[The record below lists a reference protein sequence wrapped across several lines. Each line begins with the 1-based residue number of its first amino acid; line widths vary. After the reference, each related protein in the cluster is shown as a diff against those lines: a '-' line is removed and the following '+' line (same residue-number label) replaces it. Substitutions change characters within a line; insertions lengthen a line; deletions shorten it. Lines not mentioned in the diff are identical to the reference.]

1 MKTCPPLPR
10 NLLSLLTHRGSESNG
25 TRSSVPRL
33 RSSVVKTF
41 YGLWS
46 RRAKPPSWR
55 LSLRSLVLAIVPAIL
70 LPLTACRPS
79 GSNAYQGYLEGEYV
93 RVGAPVPGTL
103 VRLTVTRGAEIK
115 PGDSLF
121 ELEAEAEK
129 AAVRE
134 ASNRV
139 DQTAARLENLRKG
152 RRPSELAALES
163 RLTQQQASLTL
174 WENELARRQ
183 RLFADQVIA
192 QAELDHTRAQRDAFL
207 AARDA
212 TRSELETARLG
223 AREDEIIAASAELQV
238 ARASLDRAQWSLNQK
253 HQRAAVGA
261 KVHDTLYR
269 PGEFVVA
276 GAPVVSLL
284 PRENL
289 KVRFFVPE
297 PELSRVPVGTDVEVS
312 IDGQSQPLS
321 ARVTYVGT
329 QPEFTPPVIYS
340 RETRAKF
347 VFLVEAALASVNDT
361 LHPGQPVDVHVV
373 RSHP

>member
-1 MKTCPPLPR
+1 MNRSTPQIPRRNARWATSLGPLPTKV
-10 NLLSLLTHRGSESNG
+10 SP
-25 TRSSVPRL
+25 VAL
-33 RSSVVKTF
+33 RQ
-41 YGLWS
+41 G
-46 RRAKPPSWR
+46 R
-55 LSLRSLVLAIVPAIL
+55 LVLAIIPLVL
-70 LPLTACRPS
+70 LALTACRPS
-79 GSNAYQGYLEGEYV
+79 GSGAYQGYLEGEYV
-93 RVGAPVPGTL
+93 RVGSPVPGTL
-103 VRLTVTRGAEIK
+103 MRLTVTRGSEVK
-115 PGDSLF
+115 PGDALF
-121 ELEAEAEK
+121 ELEAEAET

-192 QAELDHTRAQRDAFL
+192 QAELDQTRAQRDAFL

-223 AREDEIIAASAELQV
+223 AREDEIIAATAELEA
-238 ARASLDRAQWSLNQK
+238 ARASLDRAQWTLNQK

-289 KVRFFVPE
+289 KVRFFIPE
-297 PELSRVPVGTDVEVS
+297 PELSRIPVGTAVEVS
-312 IDGQSQPLS
+312 IDGQSQPLL
-321 ARVTYVGT
+321 AHVTYVAT

-373 RSHP
+373 RARP